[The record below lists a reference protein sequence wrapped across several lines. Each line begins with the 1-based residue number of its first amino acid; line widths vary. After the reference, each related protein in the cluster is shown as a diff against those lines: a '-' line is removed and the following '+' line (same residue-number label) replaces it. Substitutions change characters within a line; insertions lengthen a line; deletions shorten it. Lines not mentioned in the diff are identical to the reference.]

1 MRLLAE
7 IALFAIGVALLV
19 FALDRAVGWLIIG

>member
-7 IALFAIGVALLV
+7 IACFAVGVALMV
-19 FALDRAVGWLIIG
+19 FALDRAVNWLVLG